1 MWQTHSVRR
10 TIVVVLH
17 VFIIFLPLVFVGNII
32 IRSRIGFRS
41 RNRVA
46 FIIMLSRMIGI
57 RFMTR
62 LRDQVGAHNMVFH
75 RTIHTVV
82 YMEYM
87 VFVCDIY
94 TLLVVVLVV
103 VRSYIIVLLVVL
115 GGSTVLVIGSML
127 LCACMYT
134 LSRINMH
141 SH

>member
-1 MWQTHSVRR
+1 M
-10 TIVVVLH
+10 LH
-17 VFIIFLPLVFVGNII
+17 VFIIFLPLVFIGNII

-46 FIIMLSRMIGI
+46 FIIRLSRMIGI
-57 RFMTR
+57 RFMAR
-62 LRDQVGAHNMVFH
+62 IRNHVGAHNRVLYRSTH
-75 RTIHTVV
+75 TIV

-87 VFVCDIY
+87 VFVCDRY

-115 GGSTVLVIGSML
+115 GGSTVLVIGSMS

-141 SH
+141 IH